1 MKRSAFANLCLSSSL
16 VLLVL
21 AVRWVGAHE
30 DWDLF
35 PPNFTP
41 VAAVGLF
48 AGFVFRSRLLAL
60 FVSFASLVLSNLFLD
75 SYGSWAMTAAVY
87 GCFLSAPLFGRI
99 LRRRMNWQTACVCT
113 VLPSVIFFA
122 VTNLAQW
129 LVDAQHMHRMYAA
142 GWSGLAACYAAGIP
156 FFRWMV
162 EGDVV
167 FTAMLFGAYVAAT
180 AMHASRRRER
190 VAVRSR

>member
-1 MKRSAFANLCLSSSL
+1 MKRSATANLCLFSML

-21 AVRWVGAHE
+21 AVRWIGSRE
-30 DWDLF
+30 QWDFF

-41 VAAVGLF
+41 VAAVGMF
-48 AGFVFRSRLLAL
+48 AGFVFASSILAL
-60 FVSFASLVLSNLFLD
+60 MVPLVSLVLSNLFLD
-75 SYGSWAMTAAVY
+75 SYGSLGMTMAVY
-87 GCFLSAPLFGRI
+87 GCFLLCPLLGRL
-99 LRRRMNWQTACVCT
+99 LRRRQNWLVACVCT
-113 VLPSVIFFA
+113 VLPSIGFYL

-129 LVDAQHMHRMYAA
+129 LVDAQHVHRMYSA
-142 GWSGLAACYAAGIP
+142 GWSGLATCYAAGIP

-167 FTAMLFGAYVAAT
+167 FTAALFGAYAFAI
-180 AMHASRRRER
+180 AIQASRRPAP